1 MSGTIGT
8 TLKDRVLWFDGDS
21 SFKPQALYDFILS
34 GKELNSNIF
43 VTELSQDI
51 IQFNRMVPDKSLSI
65 KTELKEITPEW
76 IIPDKYK
83 NIDLTKFLLT
93 KLLAEIDENEFYR
106 EDIDERLSRV
116 HTELDLYRKYG
127 LEDILKVIIY
137 IVDVFVENDIV
148 WGTGRGSSCCSYC
161 LYLIGLHDVDS
172 VEYELDL
179 TEFFR

>member
-1 MSGTIGT
+1 MSGPIGT

-21 SFKPQALYDFILS
+21 SFKPQALYDLLLS
-34 GKELNSNIF
+34 GRELDSTVF

-51 IQFNRMVPDKSLSI
+51 IQFNRLVPEKALSV
-65 KTELKEITPEW
+65 KTELKNITPEW
-76 IIPDKYK
+76 KIPEKYK
-83 NIDLTKFLLT
+83 GIEPTKYVLE
-93 KLLAEIDENEFYR
+93 KLLDEIDREDFSVEEIDERVSRVTEEIELYR
-106 EDIDERLSRV
+106 E
-116 HTELDLYRKYG
+116 YG

-137 IVDVFVENDIV
+137 IVDVFTENKIV

-172 VEYELDL
+172 VKYRLDL